1 MSISRTIFISLL
13 LTSMV
18 GQSAQAGDRVWRPE
32 PGTKSV
38 KQDATSIQRQLDQ
51 ELRAKFDAA
60 ATSNHLLTAQAA
72 SDADW
77 GFIAEHFAQIDK
89 DQDGY
94 LTFDDVQTFLDA
106 RSPLPAAR
114 ARAAKKV
121 QVIE

>member
-1 MSISRTIFISLL
+1 MSISRTIFIALL
-13 LTSMV
+13 LTWMA
-18 GQSAQAGDRVWRPE
+18 GGSAQAGDRVWHPE
-32 PGTKSV
+32 PGAKTV

-51 ELRAKFDAA
+51 ELRTKFDAA
-60 ATSNHLLTAQAA
+60 AKSNHLLTAQAA
-72 SDADW
+72 SDAGW

-94 LTFDDVQTFLDA
+94 LTFDDVETFLDA

-121 QVIE
+121 QVVE